1 MEACLEGRVD
11 LPACPELGPLFLDP
25 DAGRKKA
32 PLAEARFPGK
42 LPAVAAHDA
51 VQLGRG

>member
-1 MEACLEGRVD
+1 MEACLEGSVN

-32 PLAEARFPGK
+32 PLAETLAPRK